1 MMPREGVLKTLILL
15 VDASTLEQD
24 DTVCEDS
31 AMVQMLCRV
40 LVETNSYFGVL
51 KYLLLMWSVKMVVA
65 VGL

>member
-1 MMPREGVLKTLILL
+1 MPREGVLKILILL
-15 VDASTLEQD
+15 VGASTLEQD

-40 LVETNSYFGVL
+40 LVETSSYFGGL
-51 KYLLLMWSVKMVVA
+51 KCLLVMWSVRMAVV